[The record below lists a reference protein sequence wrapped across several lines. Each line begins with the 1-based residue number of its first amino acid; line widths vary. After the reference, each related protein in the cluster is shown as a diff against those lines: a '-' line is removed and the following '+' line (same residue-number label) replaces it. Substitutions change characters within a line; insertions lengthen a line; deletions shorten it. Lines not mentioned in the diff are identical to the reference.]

1 MTLLHE
7 AQAHDGLEQLGLR
20 TAREHLDTAAQR
32 AAAEQWSY
40 THFLG
45 YLLDAS

>member
-1 MTLLHE
+1 MSALYETK
-7 AQAHDGLEQLGLR
+7 AKDGLTHLKLE
-20 TAREHLDTAAQR
+20 TAAQRLDGTAQR

-45 YLLDAS
+45 